1 MTSTTSP
8 LTLTPG
14 PDSFDQDVA
23 FAPKPDTI
31 LGLSGNDTIFSSTLG
46 GSAVE
51 GNDGNDFLIS
61 RGPNDT
67 LFAGPGNDSL
77 RALNAGSRLVGDDG
91 RDTLTA
97 DLTATLYG
105 AAGRDSI
112 LGLAGGNVLF
122 GNQDQDTILGGLQG
136 NDSIY
141 GGKNNDLIGFF
152 DATGNSNLGFDVNL
166 SGSGANNGNNF
177 VAGNLG
183 SDSIVGIGNGDRL
196 YGGQDDDSVTGVG
209 SNTYI
214 AGDVG
219 NDTVSVINPVSSTAV
234 IPGQAVQ
241 TASVPVTQ
249 VTLTGGEGDD
259 IVRGGVGLFR
269 EGNNFL
275 DGGAGN
281 DTVEGFAFED
291 SLTGGGGDDLITTGA
306 LDVTTTQGISSQLI
320 GVVGSSTLDGGDG
333 NDTLNAAYETD
344 YIVGGAGNDSI
355 TGSFSV
361 IEAGDG
367 NDTLDATAFVR
378 QFSNP
383 IEVSLSGGAGD
394 DFVTGVTVADVTNV
408 LDGGAGNDTIVLT
421 STGDQ
426 LLSGTA
432 NIEGS
437 DSIFAGGI
445 NPGTSTFLLVDTLGN
460 NQIVGSDGNDSIRT
474 GSGADFLVGGSR
486 AAGVATSGAG
496 DDTLISGGGDD
507 YLFGGNGID
516 VLAAEGGDDTLQGG
530 FDVDILTGG
539 EGSDSFFYQFTAAI
553 AGTVID
559 NITDYQ
565 DGADKIV
572 FVRDL
577 SQGGFGFASAGSPA
591 DAEFIVLSG
600 ANQTYQN
607 SDAAINT
614 PVLAYER
621 ARGVLKYDPD
631 GMGNMP
637 AEEVFFFNTIGQP
650 GPDLGENDIIFI

>member
-31 LGLSGNDTIFSSTLG
+31 LGLAGNDTILSSTLG

-51 GNDGNDFLIS
+51 GNDDNDFLVS

-67 LFAGPGNDSL
+67 MFGGAGNDSL

-105 AAGRDSI
+105 AAGRDSVLAI
-112 LGLAGGNVLF
+112 AGGNVLF

-141 GGKNNDLIGFF
+141 GGKDGDLIGFF
-152 DATGNSNLGFDVNL
+152 DATGQSNLGFDVNL
-166 SGSGANNGNNF
+166 SGNGANNGNNF

-183 SDSIVGIGNGDRL
+183 PDTIVGIGNGDSL
-196 YGGQDDDSVTGVG
+196 YGGQDDDSVTGIG

-219 NDTVSVINPVSSTAV
+219 DDIVTVVNPVTTIV
-234 IPGQAVQ
+234 IPGQAAQ
-241 TASVPVTQ
+241 SASVPVTQ
-249 VTLTGGEGDD
+249 VTLTGGEGNDL
-259 IVRGGVGLFR
+259 ITGGVGRFR
-269 EGNNFL
+269 QGNNL
-275 DGGAGN
+275 LEGGTGN
-281 DTVEGFAFED
+281 DTISGFAFED
-291 SLTGGGGDDLITTGA
+291 SLVGGGGDDLITTGA
-306 LDVTTTQGISSQLI
+306 LNVTTTEGISSQLA

-333 NDTLNAAYETD
+333 NDTINAAYETD
-344 YIVGGAGNDSI
+344 FIVGGSGNDSLV
-355 TGSFSV
+355 GSFTV
-361 IEAGDG
+361 MEGGDG
-367 NDTLDATAFVR
+367 NDTLNGTAFVR
-378 QFSNP
+378 QSTNP

-394 DFVTGVTVADVTNV
+394 DLVTGVTAADVTNI

-432 NIEGS
+432 NIAGN
-437 DSIFAGGI
+437 DSIFAGSI
-445 NPGTSTFLLVDTLGN
+445 DPGTNTFLLIDTLGS
-460 NQIVGSDGNDSIRT
+460 NQIVGTVGDDSIRT
-474 GSGADFLVGGSR
+474 GSGADFLLGGSR
-486 AAGVATSGAG
+486 ADGLATSGAG
-496 DDTLISGGGDD
+496 DDTLISGAGDD
-507 YLFGGNGID
+507 YLFGGLGID
-516 VLAAEGGDDTLQGG
+516 VLAAEAGDDTLQGG
-530 FDVDILTGG
+530 LDGDILTGG
-539 EGSDSFFYQFTAAI
+539 EGADTFFYQFRSAI
-553 AGTVID
+553 VGTVID

-572 FVRDL
+572 FVRNAG
-577 SQGGFGFASAGSPA
+577 QGGFGFASTGSPA

-614 PVLAYER
+614 PILAYER
-621 ARGVLKYDPD
+621 SRGVVKYDAD
-631 GMGNMP
+631 GSGP
-637 AEEVFFFNTIGQP
+637 GAAEEVFFFNTIGQA

>member
-1 MTSTTSP
+1 MTSITSP
-8 LTLTPG
+8 LILTPA
-14 PDSFDQDVA
+14 PDSFDQDIA

-46 GSAVE
+46 GSAIE

-61 RGPNDT
+61 RGANDT

-141 GGKNNDLIGFF
+141 GGKDGDLIGFF
-152 DATGNSNLGFDVNL
+152 DATGQSNLGFDVNL
-166 SGSGANNGNNF
+166 SGSGTNNGNNF

-183 SDSIVGIGNGDRL
+183 SDTIAGIGNGDSL
-196 YGGQDDDSVTGVG
+196 YGGQDDDSVTGIG
-209 SNTYI
+209 SNTYL

-219 NDTVSVINPVSSTAV
+219 NDTVSVVNPIATVV
-234 IPGQAVQ
+234 IPGQSAQ
-241 TASVPVTQ
+241 SASVPVTQ
-249 VTLTGGEGDD
+249 VTLTGGEGNDV
-259 IVRGGVGLFR
+259 VRGGVGRFR
-269 EGNNFL
+269 EGNNLL
-275 DGGAGN
+275 DGGTGN
-281 DTVEGFAFED
+281 DTISGFAFED
-291 SLTGGGGDDLITTGA
+291 SLLGGGGDDLITTGA
-306 LDVTTTQGISSQLI
+306 LNVTTTEGISSTLS

-333 NDTLNAAYETD
+333 NDTLIAAYESD
-344 YIVGGAGNDSI
+344 FIVGGSGNDSMS
-355 TGSFSV
+355 GSFT
-361 IEAGDG
+361 ILDGGDG
-367 NDTLDATAFVR
+367 NDTLDSTGFIR
-378 QFSNP
+378 QSTNA
-383 IEVSLSGGAGD
+383 IEVTLSGGAGD
-394 DFVTGVTVADVTNV
+394 DLITGVTATDVTNI

-432 NIEGS
+432 NIAGS
-437 DSIFAGGI
+437 DSIFAGSI
-445 NPGTSTFLLVDTLGN
+445 DPGTSTFLLIDTLGS
-460 NQIVGSDGNDSIRT
+460 NQIVGSNGNDSIRT

-486 AAGVATSGAG
+486 ADGLATSGAG

-530 FDVDILTGG
+530 VDGDILTGG
-539 EGSDSFFYQFTAAI
+539 EGADTFFYQFRGAI

-565 DGADKIV
+565 DGVDKIV
-572 FVRDL
+572 FVRDT
-577 SQGGFGFASAGSPA
+577 SQGGFGFNSTGTPA

-607 SDAAINT
+607 SDASLST
-614 PVLAYER
+614 PILAYER
-621 ARGVLKYDPD
+621 ARGVLKYDAD
-631 GMGNMP
+631 GNGP
-637 AEEVFFFNTIGQP
+637 GAAEEVFFFNTIGQR
-650 GPDLGENDIIFI
+650 GPDIGENDILFI